1 MASDFEVTIDGDI
14 DDKVHVLPIVTSA
27 SQEAAEEIAE
37 IARELAPVETGA
49 YQNGI
54 KVQKTKFGYRV
65 FASDQK
71 SAWIEFG
78 IPSRGVAA
86 RFTLRRAVESS
97 GYKFKKG

>member
-1 MASDFEVTIDGDI
+1 MADDFHVTIDGDI
-14 DDKVHVLPIVTSA
+14 DDKVKGLPIVTSA

-37 IARELAPVETGA
+37 IARENAPVDEGS

-78 IPSRGVAA
+78 VPSQGIAA
-86 RFTLRRAVESS
+86 RFNLRRAVEAS
-97 GYKFKKG
+97 GYKFRKG